1 MNAAVKRHNER
12 YSSSAIVLLVYL
24 KAILGLDRGRSSLNS
39 IWLSSND
46 EEFECLNSAT
56 DRHVL
61 TEEYGA
67 GNYSLYS
74 EDTVFARLNGLILIM

>member
-1 MNAAVKRHNER
+1 M
-12 YSSSAIVLLVYL
+12 
-24 KAILGLDRGRSSLNS
+24 GLDRGRSSLKS

-46 EEFECLNSAT
+46 KKFDCLNSAT

-61 TEEYGA
+61 IEEYGA

-74 EDTVFARLNGLILIM
+74 EDTFFARLNGLILIM